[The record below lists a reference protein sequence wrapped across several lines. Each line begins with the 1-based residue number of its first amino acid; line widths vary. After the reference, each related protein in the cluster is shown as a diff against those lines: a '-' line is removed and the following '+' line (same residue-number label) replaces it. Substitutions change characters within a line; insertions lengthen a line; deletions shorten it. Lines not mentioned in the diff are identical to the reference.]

1 MMRDAATSSPP
12 RGAYP
17 AAPGLSE
24 QEFALLQAL
33 IREEAGIFL
42 HPSKRELVLARL
54 GRRLREL
61 GLQSFRQ
68 YYKQIVGGDE
78 AERIRMLDCIC
89 TNETHFFREPAHFEF
104 LRRCV
109 EEWTARASRGEMAPR
124 VRVWSAACSTGEEPY
139 SLAIALRKSFSD
151 KSGWGVEILATDLS
165 TRALDLAGAAVF
177 PIAKAAEI
185 PLDDLKAF
193 MLKGRGS
200 QEGKMKVSAG
210 IRSMVQFR
218 RLNLND
224 QAYPVTGLFD
234 MIFCRNVLIYFDA
247 ITKAAVIR
255 RLVRHLAPHG
265 YLFLGH
271 SESVLGMADL
281 VRSVGPTVYAHARGG
296 LAMAR
301 AGDARSRP

>member
-1 MMRDAATSSPP
+1 MTRDAATSYPQ
-12 RGAYP
+12 RARDP

-24 QEFALLQAL
+24 PEFALLQAL

-42 HPSKRELVLARL
+42 HSSKRELVLARL

-104 LRRCV
+104 LGRCV
-109 EEWTARASRGEMAPR
+109 EEWTARASRGERAPR
-124 VRVWSAACSTGEEPY
+124 LRVWSAACSTGEEPY
-139 SLAIALRKSFSD
+139 SLAMALRKSFPEA
-151 KSGWGVEILATDLS
+151 SGWRIEILATDLS
-165 TRALDLAGAAVF
+165 KRALDLADAGLF

-185 PLDDLKAF
+185 PLEYLKAF

-200 QEGKMKVSAG
+200 QEGRMKVSAE
-210 IRSMVQFR
+210 IRAMVQFR

-224 QAYPVTGLFD
+224 AAYPVAGPFD

-247 ITKAAVIR
+247 TTKAAVIR
-255 RLVRHLAPHG
+255 RLVLHLGPHG

-271 SESVLGMADL
+271 AESVIGMGDA
-281 VRSVGPTVYAHARGG
+281 VRSVGPTVYTHAQNN
-296 LAMAR
+296 LATAR
-301 AGDARSRP
+301 AGGGKVWP